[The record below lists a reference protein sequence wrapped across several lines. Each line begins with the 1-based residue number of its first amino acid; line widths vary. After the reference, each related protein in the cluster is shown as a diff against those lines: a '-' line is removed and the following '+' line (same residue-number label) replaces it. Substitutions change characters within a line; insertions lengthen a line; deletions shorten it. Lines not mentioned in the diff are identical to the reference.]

1 MWGGGRLSESGAG
14 TRGCI
19 SVVVGGMLRVVV
31 VVGRGVH
38 VRGEEVT
45 ALVAWLV
52 LAGGLSA

>member
-1 MWGGGRLSESGAG
+1 MWGGGGVSESGAG

-19 SVVVGGMLRVVV
+19 SVVVGEMLRVVV

-38 VRGEEVT
+38 VRGVEVT
-45 ALVAWLV
+45 ASVAWVV